1 MNGKAAPILL
11 VAAALAIAA
20 AVLLTTR
27 APVPPAPGGQHAEP
41 TGVDSALGP
50 AAIPPAPTT
59 PTSAEPAPPKPAMV
73 GQNGSHAPAP
83 ALAVS
88 GTGEQAAAAPASAPR
103 TSGRLEETVDAAQ
116 PGNIQAEMAVAQA
129 LAAAG
134 LSTADI
140 KIATLGSAPAATAD
154 EPASEAEATPAP
166 SEATEPV
173 RSTREL
179 VVPVP
184 TGAKVPVV
192 FYDNEPRPQP
202 QQQALDRIA
211 TEFSD
216 TVNNPPAGYSQQ
228 EVWEAAR
235 KIADERYTVLYGF
248 DAFNQMSMQAAKE
261 ALKEKKAASAQ
272 PAIP

>member
-11 VAAALAIAA
+11 VVAALAIAA

-27 APVPPAPGGQHAEP
+27 TPVPTVPEGQTPAGMAGAVPAPGAEA
-41 TGVDSALGP
+41 SP
-50 AAIPPAPTT
+50 AVSEAQPARPVS
-59 PTSAEPAPPKPAMV
+59 PVAAAGSPVMAPAT
-73 GQNGSHAPAP
+73 AP
-83 ALAVS
+83 ALAAS
-88 GTGEQAAAAPASAPR
+88 APGKPTAAAAPETRPSQ
-103 TSGRLEETVDAAQ
+103 SGKETEADRS
-116 PGNIQAEMAVAQA
+116 GNIQAEMAVAQA
-129 LAAAG
+129 LSAAG

-140 KIATLGSAPAATAD
+140 KIATLGSAPAATAN
-154 EPASEAEATPAP
+154 ESASEAEAT
-166 SEATEPV
+166 SEAAAAAEAV
-173 RSTREL
+173 RPTRDL

-192 FYDNEPRPQP
+192 FYDNEPRPLP

-248 DAFNQMSMQAAKE
+248 DAFNQISMQAAKE

-272 PAIP
+272 AATP

>member
-11 VAAALAIAA
+11 VVAALAIAA

-27 APVPPAPGGQHAEP
+27 
-41 TGVDSALGP
+41 T
-50 AAIPPAPTT
+50 PAPTVADGQSPAATAGAVRAPGAET
-59 PTSAEPAPPKPAMV
+59 PPAAPATQPAESSSPAPVASSLAV
-73 GQNGSHAPAP
+73 APASTP
-83 ALAVS
+83 ALATSDTVKP
-88 GTGEQAAAAPASAPR
+88 TAAASRETRPSQ
-103 TSGRLEETVDAAQ
+103 SGEEREAGGV
-116 PGNIQAEMAVAQA
+116 GNVQAEMAVAQA
-129 LAAAG
+129 LSAAG

-154 EPASEAEATPAP
+154 EPAPEAEAASDSAPA
-166 SEATEPV
+166 AEPV
-173 RSTREL
+173 RSTRDL
-179 VVPVP
+179 VVAVP

-192 FYDNEPRPQP
+192 FYDNEPRPVP

-248 DAFNQMSMQAAKE
+248 DAFNQISMQAAKE
-261 ALKEKKAASAQ
+261 ALKEKKAAAQ
-272 PAIP
+272 AATP